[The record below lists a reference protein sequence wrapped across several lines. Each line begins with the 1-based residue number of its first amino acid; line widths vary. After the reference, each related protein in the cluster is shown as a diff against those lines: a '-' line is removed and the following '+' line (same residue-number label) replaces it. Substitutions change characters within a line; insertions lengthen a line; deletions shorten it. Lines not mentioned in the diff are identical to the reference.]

1 VNRSSIKVA
10 AAKFLCNTG
19 IDRVFRS
26 TGAPVVLAYHRV
38 VEDFASSSA
47 ISNPSMLVSLQMLE
61 NHLDW
66 IGRQYR
72 FVDLDELGARLES
85 GDPSVGSLA
94 ALTFDDGYRD
104 FYQLAL
110 PMLQR
115 KGIPSAIFVVT
126 DYVGT
131 SHVPIHDKL
140 YLLLKRRRR
149 ALPSF
154 ARALPPFA
162 KVPDLSHMEPYT
174 ALRTMLELLP
184 LNVVRS
190 VADVL
195 EAEDP
200 LPQELC
206 APFRSLSWEE
216 LERVHRA
223 GVTVG
228 SHTRTHVLMPNE
240 ARSRVMDEAA
250 GSREILQ
257 QRLGGAIR
265 HFAYPSGVFDDVS
278 LRAVAAAGYRFAY
291 ATTARRNLVH
301 PLLAIPRTVLWERSC
316 VGAQSVFS
324 GPVLNCQIHHAFD
337 VFAEGY
343 RQRQTFHQENGR

>member
-1 VNRSSIKVA
+1 MNRSSIKVA

-26 TGAPVVLAYHRV
+26 SSVPVVLAYHRV
-38 VEDFASSSA
+38 VEDFVSTSA
-47 ISNPSMLVSLQMLE
+47 ISSPSMLVSLQMLE
-61 NHLDW
+61 KHLDW
-66 IGRQYR
+66 IGRRYR

-85 GDPSVGSLA
+85 GDSSGSVA

-115 KGIPSAIFVVT
+115 KGIPAAIFVVT
-126 DYVGT
+126 DYIGT
-131 SHVPIHDKL
+131 SRVPIHDKL

-149 ALPSF
+149 ALPQF
-154 ARALPPFA
+154 AEMPG
-162 KVPDLSHMEPYT
+162 LSHMEPYT
-174 ALRTMLELLP
+174 ALRAMLELLP
-184 LNVVRS
+184 LNVVQS
-190 VADVL
+190 IADAL
-195 EAEDP
+195 EAEEP
-200 LPQELC
+200 LPEGC
-206 APFRSLSWEE
+206 TTPFHSLSWEE

-223 GVTVG
+223 GITVG

-240 ARSRVMDEAA
+240 TRSRVMEEAA

-257 QRLGGAIR
+257 QRLGGAPVR
-265 HFAYPSGVFDDVS
+265 HFAYPSGVFDSVS

-291 ATTARRNLVH
+291 ATTPRRNAAH
-301 PLLAIPRTVLWERSC
+301 PLLTIPRAVLWEKSC
-316 VGAQSVFS
+316 VGSQSVFS
-324 GPVLNCQIHHAFD
+324 GPVLDCQIHHAFD

-343 RQRQTFHQENGR
+343 RQPNAFRQENGR

>member
-1 VNRSSIKVA
+1 MNRSSIKVA

-26 TGAPVVLAYHRV
+26 SGVPVVLAYHRV
-38 VEDFASSSA
+38 VEDFVASSA
-47 ISNPSMLVSLQMLE
+47 ISSPSMLVSLQMLE
-61 NHLDW
+61 KHLDW
-66 IGRQYR
+66 IGRRYR
-72 FVDLDELGARLES
+72 FVDLDELGARLEA
-85 GDPSVGSLA
+85 GDLSVGSLA

-104 FYQLAL
+104 FYELAL
-110 PMLQR
+110 TLLQR
-115 KGIPSAIFVVT
+115 KGIPAAIFVVT

-131 SHVPIHDKL
+131 SRVPIHDKL

-149 ALPSF
+149 ALPHLVS
-154 ARALPPFA
+154 
-162 KVPDLSHMEPYT
+162 VPDLSHMEPYT

-184 LNVVRS
+184 ANVVHS
-190 VADVL
+190 VADAL

-200 LPQELC
+200 LPDEIC

-216 LERVHRA
+216 LKRVHRA
-223 GVTVG
+223 GMTVG

-240 ARSRVMDEAA
+240 VRSRVMDEAA
-250 GSREILQ
+250 GSRETLCR
-257 QRLGGAIR
+257 RLGGTAVR

-278 LRAVAAAGYRFAY
+278 VRAVAAAGYRFAY
-291 ATTARRNLVH
+291 ATTPRRNSAH
-301 PLLAIPRTVLWERSC
+301 PLLTIPRTVLWEKSC

-324 GPVLNCQIHHAFD
+324 GAVLDCQIHHAFD

-343 RQRQTFHQENGR
+343 RQPNAMRQENWR